1 MKTLTNLQNGN
12 PVTMRNAFLVIAAII
27 VIAAVTLNH
36 FGLINLSAL
45 NKY

>member
-12 PVTMRNAFLVIAAII
+12 KVTQRNAFLVIAAII

-36 FGLINLSAL
+36 FGVINLSAL